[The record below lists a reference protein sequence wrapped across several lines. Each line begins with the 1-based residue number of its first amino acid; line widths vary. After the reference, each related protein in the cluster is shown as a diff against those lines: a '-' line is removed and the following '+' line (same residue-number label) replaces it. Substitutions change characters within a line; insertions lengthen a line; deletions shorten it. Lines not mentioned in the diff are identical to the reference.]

1 MVMATN
7 TVPVSAGEAFEVLL
21 AGWQAQASGA
31 MRASW
36 MLHGRPGIGK
46 TEIVQQ
52 LADRTGALLFDLRL
66 TTIEPQDLRGLPY
79 YDHATQRTVWY
90 RPEDLPDDP
99 AQPSILFLDELTAAA
114 PALQPTVYGL
124 LQERRVGRHRLP
136 DSVFVVAAGNQV
148 EDGAVAYEMGTALSD
163 RLVHLLVRAEAGD
176 WLARFAVPQG
186 LHAAVVTFIRTRPDL
201 LETTEDALRRGQMIA
216 CTPRSWARVSAILT
230 AVPDRR
236 LRDVMIAG
244 TVGEAAAAE
253 FILIADEIA
262 STVQVAGMI
271 AAGPRQRIEMYPATM
286 HGLTALVYGLVSSA
300 DAATL
305 PAVIEIMAEVRQL
318 AGLRRDEVFARLP
331 LGELATYGF
340 ELLIR
345 KALDR
350 GWQQAFL
357 TSPSYAAYAAERRA
371 AGLE

>member
-1 MVMATN
+1 MAAN

-21 AGWQAQASGA
+21 AGWQAQAAGA
-31 MRASW
+31 MHASW

-52 LADRTGALLFDLRL
+52 LADCTGALLFDVRL

-79 YDHATQRTVWY
+79 YDHAAQRTVWY

-99 AQPSILFLDELTAAA
+99 ARPAILFLDELTAAA

-136 DSVFVVAAGNQV
+136 DATFVVAAGNGV

-163 RLVHLLVRAEAGD
+163 RLVHLNLRAEAGD
-176 WLARFAVPQG
+176 WLSRFAVPRG
-186 LHAAVVTFIRTRPDL
+186 LHPAVVTFIRTRPDL

-216 CTPRSWARVSAILT
+216 CTPRSWARVSTILT

-253 FILIADEIA
+253 FVLIADEIA
-262 STVQVAGMI
+262 ATVQVGDMI
-271 AAGPRQRIEMYPATM
+271 EAGPRRRIEMYPPTM
-286 HGLTALVYGLVSSA
+286 HGLTALVYGLVSVA
-300 DAATL
+300 DVRTL
-305 PAVIEIMAEVRQL
+305 PAVIEIMAEIRQL
-318 AGLRRDEVFARLP
+318 ATVRRDESFARMP

-345 KALDR
+345 KALEN

-357 TSPSYAAYAAERRA
+357 TSPAYAAYAAERKA